1 MPAFGWERAYRSGDL
16 VRYEADGL
24 IFMGRADEQVK
35 LGGRRIE
42 LGEIDAAL
50 QALPHVAGAAAAVKT
65 TAAGNQIL
73 VGYLA
78 AADPHL
84 DLVSAREHLAASLP
98 APLIPLLTV
107 VDSLPTKTSGKVDR
121 HSLPWPLRGSG
132 AADAD
137 AAPLNLPEDA
147 AWVAEQWAAVL
158 GSPVTSLDADFFAY
172 GGGSLSAAQLV
183 SALRVR
189 YPTITVADIYATP
202 RIGALIETA
211 RLSLPGGVA
220 AGPPPART
228 VRPTALKSQIFQTLM
243 GIP

>member
-1 MPAFGWERAYRSGDL
+1 MTRLKDAEKYAPMPSLGWERAYRSGDL
-16 VRYEADGL
+16 VRYESEGL
-24 IFMGRADEQVK
+24 IFQGRADEQVK

-50 QALPHVAGAAAAVKT
+50 QSLPDVAGAAAAVQT

-78 AADPHL
+78 A
-84 DLVSAREHLAASLP
+84 VSGRDIDLAAARDLLGESLP
-98 APLIPLLTV
+98 APLIPLLTL

-121 HSLPWPLRGSG
+121 HALPWPLTGTG
-132 AADAD
+132 AAEAD
-137 AAPLNLPEDA
+137 GAPLNLPDDA
-147 AWVAEQWAAVL
+147 QWIVEQWSAVL

-172 GGGSLSAAQLV
+172 GGGSLAAAQLV

-202 RIGALIETA
+202 RVGALVEDGA
-211 RLSLPGGVA
+211 AVA
-220 AGPPPART
+220 ARRAE
-228 VRPTALKSQIFQTLM
+228 
-243 GIP
+243 